1 MLTGTII
8 NTLAIVAG
16 SLIGLAIQA
25 VTKHSA
31 DDVSADSLGGRLQA
45 LVMQGMALCVLYIG
59 ISGSLKGE
67 NTLVIIISIALGAV
81 IGELLDLDAKMHAL
95 GDWVQKK
102 TARLVHTGEGSP
114 SVADGFVTASLLF
127 CVGAMAIVGSLS
139 SGILLDHS
147 TLISKGVIDPAV
159 CLPMA
164 ATMGI
169 GVPFCG
175 VSLVVYEGILS
186 VLASLVG
193 SFLTDAV
200 VTEVAVTG
208 STLLLAVGT
217 NLLGVTD
224 IKVANL
230 IPAAFV
236 PILLV
241 PAAMALGLM

>member
-67 NTLVIIISIALGAV
+67 NTLVLIISIALGAV

-102 TARLVHTGEGSP
+102 TARLVHTDEGSP

-127 CVGAMAIVGSLS
+127 CVGAMAIVGSLENGLTGNTS
-139 SGILLDHS
+139 RSLYS
-147 TLISKGVIDPAV
+147 V
-159 CLPMA
+159 CGEM
-164 ATMGI
+164 
-169 GVPFCG
+169 
-175 VSLVVYEGILS
+175 
-186 VLASLVG
+186 
-193 SFLTDAV
+193 
-200 VTEVAVTG
+200 
-208 STLLLAVGT
+208 
-217 NLLGVTD
+217 
-224 IKVANL
+224 
-230 IPAAFV
+230 
-236 PILLV
+236 
-241 PAAMALGLM
+241 

>member
-1 MLTGTII
+1 MNVVLAGALI
-8 NTLAIVAG
+8 NGLEATLGGVLGLLFKERVSDRLGDFLLKGQGLAVVLVAVQGMMRGGDVAIVTLSLALG
-16 SLIGLAIQA
+16 SVVGLAIDIDARIRSFGDRVQQ
-25 VTKHSA
+25 
-31 DDVSADSLGGRLQA
+31 RLNQA
-45 LVMQGMALCVLYIG
+45 LA
-59 ISGSLKGE
+59 GSKR
-67 NTLVIIISIALGAV
+67 LGNF
-81 IGELLDLDAKMHAL
+81 
-95 GDWVQKK
+95 
-102 TARLVHTGEGSP
+102 S
-114 SVADGFVTASLLF
+114 DGFVTATIF
-127 CVGAMAIVGSLS
+127 TRTGAMAIVGSLS
-139 SGILLDHS
+139 SGIALDHA
-147 TLISKGVIDPAV
+147 TLISKGVIDLAV

-186 VLASLVG
+186 LLASLVG
-193 SFLTDAV
+193 TFLSDAV

-241 PAAMALGLM
+241 PLAVALGLM

>member
-1 MLTGTII
+1 MNVVLAGALI
-8 NTLAIVAG
+8 NGLEATLGGVLGLLFKERVSERLGDFLLKGQGLAVVLVAVQGMMRGGDVAIVTLSLALG
-16 SLIGLAIQA
+16 SVVGLAIDIDARIRSFGDRVQQ
-25 VTKHSA
+25 H
-31 DDVSADSLGGRLQA
+31 LNQA
-45 LVMQGMALCVLYIG
+45 LA
-59 ISGSLKGE
+59 GSKR
-67 NTLVIIISIALGAV
+67 LGNF
-81 IGELLDLDAKMHAL
+81 
-95 GDWVQKK
+95 
-102 TARLVHTGEGSP
+102 S
-114 SVADGFVTASLLF
+114 DGFVTATIF
-127 CVGAMAIVGSLS
+127 TCTGAMAIVGSLS
-139 SGILLDHS
+139 SGIALDHA
-147 TLISKGVIDPAV
+147 TLISKGVIDLAV

-186 VLASLVG
+186 LLASLVG
-193 SFLTDAV
+193 TFLSDAV

-241 PAAMALGLM
+241 PLAVALGLM

>member
-1 MLTGTII
+1 MVLVGALI
-8 NTLAIVAG
+8 NGLEAAVGGVLGLLFKGRVSERLGDFLLKGQGLAVLLVAVQGMMQGGSVAIVTLSLALG
-16 SLIGLAIQA
+16 SVIGL
-25 VTKHSA
+25 
-31 DDVSADSLGGRLQA
+31 
-45 LVMQGMALCVLYIG
+45 G
-59 ISGSLKGE
+59 ID
-67 NTLVIIISIALGAV
+67 I
-81 IGELLDLDAKMHAL
+81 DARIRSL
-95 GDWVQKK
+95 GDWAQR
-102 TARLVHTGEGSP
+102 RLNQAFAGSKRLGNF
-114 SVADGFVTASLLF
+114 SDGFVTASIF
-127 CVGAMAIVGSLS
+127 TCTGAMAIVGSLS

-147 TLISKGVIDPAV
+147 TLISKGVIDLAV
-159 CLPMA
+159 CLPMS

-241 PAAMALGLM
+241 PVATALGLM

>member
-1 MLTGTII
+1 MNVVLAGALI
-8 NTLAIVAG
+8 NGLEATLGGVLGLLFKERVSERLGDFLLKGQGLAVVLVAVQGMMRGGDVAIVTLSLALG
-16 SLIGLAIQA
+16 SVVGLAIDIDARIRSFGDRVQQRLNQVFA
-25 VTKHSA
+25 GSKR
-31 DDVSADSLGGRLQA
+31 LGNF
-45 LVMQGMALCVLYIG
+45 
-59 ISGSLKGE
+59 S
-67 NTLVIIISIALGAV
+67 
-81 IGELLDLDAKMHAL
+81 
-95 GDWVQKK
+95 
-102 TARLVHTGEGSP
+102 
-114 SVADGFVTASLLF
+114 DGFVTATIF
-127 CVGAMAIVGSLS
+127 TCTGAMAIVGSLS
-139 SGILLDHS
+139 SGIALDHA
-147 TLISKGVIDPAV
+147 TLISKGVIDLAV

-186 VLASLVG
+186 LLASLG
-193 SFLTDAV
+193 GTFLSAAV

-241 PAAMALGLM
+241 PLAVALGLM

>member
-1 MLTGTII
+1 M
-8 NTLAIVAG
+8 
-16 SLIGLAIQA
+16 IGL
-25 VTKHSA
+25 
-31 DDVSADSLGGRLQA
+31 
-45 LVMQGMALCVLYIG
+45 G
-59 ISGSLKGE
+59 ID
-67 NTLVIIISIALGAV
+67 I
-81 IGELLDLDAKMHAL
+81 DARIRSL
-95 GDWVQKK
+95 GDWAQR
-102 TARLVHTGEGSP
+102 RLNQAFAGSKRLGNF
-114 SVADGFVTASLLF
+114 SDGFVTASIF
-127 CVGAMAIVGSLS
+127 TCTGAMAIVGSLS
-139 SGILLDHS
+139 SG
-147 TLISKGVIDPAV
+147 
-159 CLPMA
+159 M
-164 ATMGI
+164 
-169 GVPFCG
+169 
-175 VSLVVYEGILS
+175 SLVVYEGILS

>member
-1 MLTGTII
+1 MNVVLAGALI
-8 NTLAIVAG
+8 NGLEATLGGVLGLLFKERVSERLGDYLLKGQGLAVVLVAVQGMMRGGDVAIVTLSLALG
-16 SLIGLAIQA
+16 SVVGLAIDIDARIRSFGDRVQQ
-25 VTKHSA
+25 
-31 DDVSADSLGGRLQA
+31 RLNQA
-45 LVMQGMALCVLYIG
+45 LA
-59 ISGSLKGE
+59 GSKR
-67 NTLVIIISIALGAV
+67 LGNF
-81 IGELLDLDAKMHAL
+81 
-95 GDWVQKK
+95 
-102 TARLVHTGEGSP
+102 S
-114 SVADGFVTASLLF
+114 DGFVTATIF
-127 CVGAMAIVGSLS
+127 TCTGAMAIVGSLS
-139 SGILLDHS
+139 SGIALDHA
-147 TLISKGVIDPAV
+147 TLISKGVIDLAV

-186 VLASLVG
+186 LLASLVG
-193 SFLTDAV
+193 TFLSDAV

-241 PAAMALGLM
+241 PLAVALGLM

>member
-81 IGELLDLDAKMHAL
+81 IGELLDLDAKMHTL

-102 TARLVHTGEGSP
+102 TARLVHTDEGSP

-127 CVGAMAIVGSLS
+127 CVGAMAIVGSLEN
-139 SGILLDHS
+139 GLTGNYD
-147 TLISKGVIDPAV
+147 TLKAKAVIDGI
-159 CLPMA
+159 A
-164 ATMGI
+164 AIVFASSLGI
-169 GVPFCG
+169 GVLFSAVAICLYQGTISRAAGLLAP
-175 VSLVVYEGILS
+175 LLS
-186 VLASLVG
+186 DSVIAEMTCVG
-193 SFLTDAV
+193 SLLIVALGLNMLVASKIKIMNLVPAIFL
-200 VTEVAVTG
+200 
-208 STLLLAVGT
+208 
-217 NLLGVTD
+217 
-224 IKVANL
+224 
-230 IPAAFV
+230 
-236 PILLV
+236 PILLCLF
-241 PAAMALGLM
+241 M

>member
-1 MLTGTII
+1 MNVVLAGALI
-8 NTLAIVAG
+8 NGLEATRGGVLGLLFKERVSDRLGDFLLKGQGLAVVLVAVQGMMRGGDVAIVTLSLALG
-16 SLIGLAIQA
+16 SVVGLAIDIDARIRSFGDRVQQ
-25 VTKHSA
+25 
-31 DDVSADSLGGRLQA
+31 RLNQA
-45 LVMQGMALCVLYIG
+45 LA
-59 ISGSLKGE
+59 GSKR
-67 NTLVIIISIALGAV
+67 LGNF
-81 IGELLDLDAKMHAL
+81 
-95 GDWVQKK
+95 
-102 TARLVHTGEGSP
+102 S
-114 SVADGFVTASLLF
+114 DGFVTATIF
-127 CVGAMAIVGSLS
+127 TCTGAMAIVGSLS
-139 SGILLDHS
+139 SGIALDHA
-147 TLISKGVIDPAV
+147 TLISKGVIDLAV

-186 VLASLVG
+186 LLASLVG
-193 SFLTDAV
+193 TFLSDAV

-241 PAAMALGLM
+241 PLAVALGLM

>member
-1 MLTGTII
+1 
-8 NTLAIVAG
+8 
-16 SLIGLAIQA
+16 
-25 VTKHSA
+25 
-31 DDVSADSLGGRLQA
+31 
-45 LVMQGMALCVLYIG
+45 
-59 ISGSLKGE
+59 
-67 NTLVIIISIALGAV
+67 
-81 IGELLDLDAKMHAL
+81 
-95 GDWVQKK
+95 
-102 TARLVHTGEGSP
+102 
-114 SVADGFVTASLLF
+114 
-127 CVGAMAIVGSLS
+127 MAIVGSLS

-147 TLISKGVIDPAV
+147 TLISKGVIDLAV

-186 VLASLVG
+186 ALASLVG

-217 NLLGVTD
+217 NLLGVTN

-241 PAAMALGLM
+241 PVAMALGLM

>member
-1 MLTGTII
+1 MVAL
-8 NTLAIVAG
+8 LAP
-16 SLIGLAIQA
+16 
-25 VTKHSA
+25 K
-31 DDVSADSLGGRLQA
+31 
-45 LVMQGMALCVLYIG
+45 VL
-59 ISGSLKGE
+59 
-67 NTLVIIISIALGAV
+67 
-81 IGELLDLDAKMHAL
+81 
-95 GDWVQKK
+95 
-102 TARLVHTGEGSP
+102 
-114 SVADGFVTASLLF
+114 
-127 CVGAMAIVGSLS
+127 AIVGSLS

-147 TLISKGVIDPAV
+147 TLISKGVIDLAV
-159 CLPMA
+159 CLSMA

-241 PAAMALGLM
+241 PVATALGLM